1 VVEKYNGKRQRK
13 VGRERKET
21 MGEEKGEK
29 KFGGFLF
36 ISAGFRSRFAFRPL
50 GSAGI
55 AVPPW
60 RLTQGFSSFLAA
72 LTQAFIEYRLY
83 IWETKST

>member
-1 VVEKYNGKRQRK
+1 MESGSGRWAERGRIRWEKRK
-13 VGRERKET
+13 ARRSVLPE
-21 MGEEKGEK
+21 
-29 KFGGFLF
+29 FGGFLF